1 MSREVSQGYGLP
13 YARLMMVAT
22 APGPDTPRR
31 HVRSFV
37 RRGGRITAA
46 QARALKELWPGFGID
61 FAPGLLNLDRVFG
74 HQAPRLLEIGFGNG
88 EALLAIARERSDW
101 DCLGVE
107 VYEPGVGRLLLQA
120 QQAGLRN
127 LRILCH
133 DAVEA
138 LEHQLPDESIDETL
152 VFFPDPWPKKR
163 HHKRRLIQ
171 APFAT
176 LLARKLKPGGVL
188 RLATDWQPYA
198 EHMLEVLNA
207 CELLVNA
214 AADRAFALR
223 PPIRPPTRFE
233 RRGQRLGHGVWDLEY
248 RRIEAS

>member
-1 MSREVSQGYGLP
+1 MP
-13 YARLMMVAT
+13 YARLMIEST
-22 APGPDTPRR
+22 APDSEVRR
-31 HVRSFV
+31 RRVRSFV

-46 QARALKELWPGFGID
+46 QARALKELWAGLGID
-61 FAPGLLNLDRVFG
+61 FAPQPLDLDRVFG
-74 HQAPRLLEIGFGNG
+74 RRARRVLEIGFGNG

-120 QQAGLRN
+120 QEAGVGN

-133 DAVEA
+133 DAVEV
-138 LEHQLPDESIDETL
+138 LEQQLPDESIDEAL

-171 APFAT
+171 PAFAT
-176 LLARKLKPGGVL
+176 LLARKLKRGGVL

-198 EHMLEVLNA
+198 GQMLEVLNA
-207 CELLVNA
+207 CELLVNNA
-214 AADRAFALR
+214 PDRAFAAH
-223 PPIRPPTRFE
+223 PSIRPPTRFE
-233 RRGQRLGHGVWDLEY
+233 RRGQRLGHGVWDLEFTKK
-248 RRIEAS
+248 

>member
-1 MSREVSQGYGLP
+1 MP
-13 YARLMMVAT
+13 YARVMVGT
-22 APGPDTPRR
+22 IAPDGDVRR
-31 HVRSFV
+31 RRVRSFV

-46 QARALKELWPGFGID
+46 QARALKELWAGLGID
-61 FAPGLLNLDRVFG
+61 FAPQPLDLDRVFG
-74 HQAPRLLEIGFGNG
+74 RRARRLLEIGFGNG

-120 QQAGLRN
+120 HAAGVRN
-127 LRILCH
+127 LRVLCH
-133 DAVEA
+133 DVVEV
-138 LEHQLPDESIDETL
+138 LEQQLPDSSIDEVL

-171 APFAT
+171 PTFAT
-176 LLARKLKPGGVL
+176 LLARKLAPGGVL

-207 CELLVNA
+207 CELLVNDA
-214 AADRAFALR
+214 PERAYAPR
-223 PPIRPPTRFE
+223 PLIRPPTRFE

-248 RRIEAS
+248 RKVDSRER